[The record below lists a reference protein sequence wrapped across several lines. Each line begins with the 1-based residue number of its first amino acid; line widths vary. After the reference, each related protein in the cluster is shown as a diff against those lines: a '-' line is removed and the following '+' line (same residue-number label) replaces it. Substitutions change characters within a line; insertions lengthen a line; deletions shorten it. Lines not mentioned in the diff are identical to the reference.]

1 MVLERNFVEYLVE
14 YQVVLRGIFGIFRIF
29 RGSASNEYRA
39 ARGSA
44 EQQIGLQQIP
54 RSALF
59 VLRVTGNIAP
69 ATDR

>member
-14 YQVVLRGIFGIFRIF
+14 YQVVLSGIFGIFRIF

-44 EQQIGLQQIP
+44 EQQIGLHG
-54 RSALF
+54 AE
-59 VLRVTGNIAP
+59 
-69 ATDR
+69 